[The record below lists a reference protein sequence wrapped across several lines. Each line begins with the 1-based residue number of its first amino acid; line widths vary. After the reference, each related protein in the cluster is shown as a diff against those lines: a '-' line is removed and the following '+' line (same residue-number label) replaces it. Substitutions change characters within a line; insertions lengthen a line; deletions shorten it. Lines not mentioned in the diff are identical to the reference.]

1 MAISKNQLFE
11 EALHLDDEARAALVT
26 LLIES
31 LDTEIEEGV
40 EEAWAVEVEKRVA
53 ALDAGIAKTISWEKV
68 KERLLSNINDN

>member
-53 ALDAGIAKTISWEKV
+53 ALDAGIAKTIPWEKV